1 MVILAL
7 VALSVERWTG
17 DWQVIGSNIG
27 LEGKLTCDTISF
39 VSVQLTRVMVAQLVE
54 RWTSQRLESVTRCLE

>member
-1 MVILAL
+1 MVAQL
-7 VALSVERWTG
+7 VERWTG

-39 VSVQLTRVMVAQLVE
+39 LSVKLTRVMVAQEVE

>member
-7 VALSVERWTG
+7 VALSVECWTG

-39 VSVQLTRVMVAQLVE
+39 VYVQLTRVMVDLA
-54 RWTSQRLESVTRCLE
+54 

>member
-7 VALSVERWTG
+7 VALSVECWTG

-27 LEGKLTCDTISF
+27 LEGKLTCDTIYF
-39 VSVQLTRVMVAQLVE
+39 VYVQLTRVMVDLA
-54 RWTSQRLESVTRCLE
+54 